1 MTSTSSKMRWL
12 LRADLAVLLVGI
24 VSGCAS
30 TDTAPKDAGV
40 AGPGGKAAAG
50 GAGAAVGRY
59 GGPGGGGVSRTG
71 SADPADAA
79 GPLGKRVI
87 YFEYDS
93 YDVLPEYQPVVAAH
107 AGYLASRAGRT
118 VTLEGHGDERG
129 SSEYNIAL
137 GEQRA
142 RAVARLM
149 ELQGVGEDQIQIVSY
164 GEEKPATS
172 GHDEAAW
179 RQNRRVE
186 IHYAGE

>member
-1 MTSTSSKMRWL
+1 MRRL
-12 LRADLAVLLVGI
+12 HCGALAVLLVGF

-30 TDTAPKDAGV
+30 TDTAPTD
-40 AGPGGKAAAG
+40 AG
-50 GAGAAVGRY
+50 GAGTGGKRAAGSEGAAVGRY
-59 GGPGGGGVSRTG
+59 GGPAGRGVDRAG
-71 SADPADAA
+71 SADPSDAA

-93 YDVLPEYQPVVAAH
+93 YDVSPEYQPVVAAH
-107 AGYLASRAGRT
+107 TGYLASHGGRT

-137 GEQRA
+137 GERRA

>member
-1 MTSTSSKMRWL
+1 MTKKRFTSWL
-12 LRADLAVLLVGI
+12 AGAVLTVLSLGI
-24 VSGCAS
+24 LSSCAS
-30 TDTAPKDAGV
+30 TDTAPKDPGV
-40 AGPGGKAAAG
+40 AGTGGKRAAG
-50 GAGAAVGRY
+50 SEGAAVGRY
-59 GGPGGGGVSRTG
+59 GGPDGRGVSRAG
-71 SADPADAA
+71 SGDPIDAT

-87 YFEYDS
+87 YFAYDS
-93 YDVLPEYQPVVAAH
+93 YDVSPEYQPVVAAH
-107 AGYLASRAGRT
+107 AGYLASHGGRA

-149 ELQGVGEDQIQIVSY
+149 ELQGVAEEQMQIVSY
-164 GEEKPATS
+164 GEEKPASS
-172 GHDEAAW
+172 GHDETAW